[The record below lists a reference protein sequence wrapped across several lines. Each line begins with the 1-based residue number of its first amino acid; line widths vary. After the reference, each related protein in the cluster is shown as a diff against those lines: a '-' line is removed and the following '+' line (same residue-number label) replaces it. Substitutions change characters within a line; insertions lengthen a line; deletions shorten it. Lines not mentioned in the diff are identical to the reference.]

1 MNDGEQGHGSE
12 MENSSQNNE
21 HLRDKTGNNERR
33 SDNDGTPPASHPLQL
48 DEVSLN
54 AIIAGVS
61 TKLMSNPPVSGVMHS
76 EPASQERQQQ
86 RQLVDTLT
94 GELLVKL
101 LIYNRYWHTH
111 PAPPSG
117 CVNLDSAT
125 PCIHTC
131 THTSNLL
138 QHVPVKA
145 GLTTGY
151 ITAGLLSCIVVAT
164 EIMKHIAN
172 HVRCFRASVAFVYYA
187 TVRAIA
193 NRIKC
198 DFIFL
203 IVTHLPQTK
212 D

>member
-1 MNDGEQGHGSE
+1 MSGKGSDTNDGEQGHGSE
-12 MENSSQNNE
+12 MEYSSQNNE

-61 TKLMSNPPVSGVMHS
+61 AKLMSNPPVSGVMYS

-101 LIYNRYWHTH
+101 LIYNCYWHTR

-117 CVNLDSAT
+117 RVNLDRAT

-131 THTSNLL
+131 LHTHV
-138 QHVPVKA
+138 HA
-145 GLTTGY
+145 Y
-151 ITAGLLSCIVVAT
+151 IKPPTACACKSRTNYRLYYSWPT
-164 EIMKHIAN
+164 ELYSGGH
-172 HVRCFRASVAFVYYA
+172 
-187 TVRAIA
+187 
-193 NRIKC
+193 
-198 DFIFL
+198 
-203 IVTHLPQTK
+203 
-212 D
+212 